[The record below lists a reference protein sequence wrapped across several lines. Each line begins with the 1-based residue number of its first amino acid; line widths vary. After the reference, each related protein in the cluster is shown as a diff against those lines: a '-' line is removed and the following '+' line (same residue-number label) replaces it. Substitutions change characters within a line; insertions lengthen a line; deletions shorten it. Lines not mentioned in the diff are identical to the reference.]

1 MIHIVTDTTAYL
13 PASIREAWSIHTV
26 PLKVNMGANLADQNE
41 DSLSLEAFYQHLERV
56 ETAPTTSQPAP
67 GEFMRLYE
75 QLTRD
80 GDEVLSIHI
89 SEALSGTARV
99 AQMAAQEV
107 APDRITVINS
117 RATTCVLALMIH
129 GAIQVLER
137 GGSRAEAAAAV
148 ERMSEEFV
156 GVFLVENLDYLQ
168 KGGRIN
174 GAAKFLGNVLH
185 LRPILYL
192 HEGKIEGLT
201 VARTRKRGLQQ
212 LLGEVQKQVGTAPVY
227 AAVTHIQCEA
237 DALAFAEQ
245 VRQEINCVDFFVHE
259 TGPVIGSHVGPGFI
273 GLGVCPAAQ

>member
-26 PLKVNMGANLADQNE
+26 PLKVNMGVDLADQNE
-41 DSLSLEAFYQHLERV
+41 DSISLEAFYQHLERV

-67 GEFMRLYE
+67 GEFMRLYS
-75 QLTRD
+75 QLIQN

-89 SEALSGTARV
+89 SEALSGTVRV

-107 APDRITVINS
+107 APDRITVIDS

-129 GAIQVLER
+129 GAVKVLAA
-137 GGSRAEAAAAV
+137 GGTRADAAAV
-148 ERMSEEFV
+148 VENMVNHFA

-174 GAAKFLGNVLH
+174 GAAKLLGNILH

-192 HEGKIEGLT
+192 NEGKIDALT
-201 VARTRKRGLQQ
+201 VARTRRRGLQQ
-212 LLGEVQKQVGTAPVY
+212 LLTEAQKRVGEVPVL
-227 AAVTHIQCEA
+227 ATVTHIQCADEA
-237 DALAFAEQ
+237 HAFAEQ
-245 VRQEINCVDFFVHE
+245 VRQELRCVDFFMHE

-273 GLGVCPAAQ
+273 GLGVCPAVQ

>member
-13 PASIREAWSIHTV
+13 PASVREAWSVHTV
-26 PLKVNMGANLADQNE
+26 PLKVNMGTEMADQNE
-41 DSLSLEAFYQHLERV
+41 DSIPLEKFYQYLERV

-67 GEFMRLYE
+67 GEFIRLYA
-75 QLTRD
+75 QLTRN

-107 APDRITVINS
+107 APERITVINS
-117 RATTCVLALMIH
+117 RATTCVLALMVH
-129 GAIQVLER
+129 AAAELLAR
-137 GGSRAEAAAAV
+137 GGSRAEAAALV
-148 ERMSEEFV
+148 ERMSRDFV

-174 GAAKFLGNVLH
+174 GAAKFLGNMLQ

-192 HEGKIEGLT
+192 NEGKIEGLT

-212 LLGEVQKQVGTAPVY
+212 ILTEVQKQVGQKPVY
-227 AAVTHIQCEA
+227 AAVTHIQCEE
-237 DALAFAEQ
+237 DALAFAAE
-245 VRQEINCVDFFVHE
+245 VRQALNCVEFFMHE

-273 GLGVCPAAQ
+273 GLGACPVA